1 MKVNEVMTSEPRTC
15 TPDMT
20 VADAAHQMWA
30 GDCGVLPV
38 VDDGELV
45 GVVTDRDMYMA
56 LATRN
61 EHAAWLKVGAVMT
74 RNVVTGKADD
84 DLTTALQRM
93 GEARV
98 HRLPIVEADGS
109 LVGILSM
116 NDVVR
121 VAGTA
126 SGPRTDEV
134 LAALRAICGPR
145 RRARRRSAA

>member
-1 MKVNEVMTSEPRTC
+1 MKVSEVMTSEPRTC

-74 RNVVTGKADD
+74 RKVVTGSPDD
-84 DLTTALQRM
+84 ELSAALRRM
-93 GEARV
+93 AEAHVR
-98 HRLPIVEADGS
+98 RLPIVATDGS
-109 LVGILSM
+109 LLGILSM

-121 VAGTA
+121 VVGTA
-126 SGPRTDEV
+126 SGPATEEV
-134 LAALRAICGPR
+134 LAALRAICDPPR
-145 RRARRRSAA
+145 SERRKSAA